1 MRDPGSGDDKKQ
13 RVPGHLGWSSGRV
26 SSNNDAQLAFNPN
39 FGNGSKPVNILSS
52 DVLKTILNLEIDDIR
67 RIRKKKTAERKR
79 KEEIESS
86 THSVEQ

>member
-1 MRDPGSGDDKKQ
+1 MIKNKKQ

-67 RIRKKKTAERKR
+67 RITHQEEKNSREKKERKK
-79 KEEIESS
+79 
-86 THSVEQ
+86 

>member
-1 MRDPGSGDDKKQ
+1 
-13 RVPGHLGWSSGRV
+13 
-26 SSNNDAQLAFNPN
+26 
-39 FGNGSKPVNILSS
+39 VNILSS